1 MNDEKNISSVSIIS
15 RRFIV
20 SGKVQ
25 GVFFRASTKK
35 VADRFG
41 LKGYAKNLQSGQVE
55 VLAHG
60 DADSIEELRVWL
72 SDGPEFS
79 DVDSVVEVDSGIN
92 KILDKFRIL

>member
-1 MNDEKNISSVSIIS
+1 MNEKENSSS

-35 VADRFG
+35 EADRLG

-55 VLAHG
+55 VLAQG
-60 DADSIEELRVWL
+60 SAKATEELRVWL
-72 SDGPEFS
+72 HEGSDYCHVE
-79 DVDSVVEVDSGIN
+79 SVVEVDGESVEVLGAFN
-92 KILDKFRIL
+92 SL